1 MYPYGNY
8 QIPQI
13 PFEYSHVVQ
22 QDSNDLVRQLSQLLQ
37 MPQIQQVMGRFSQLE
52 RQVNQ
57 QQREIDQLQRRL
69 VRVNQRLRAVENR
82 LNIPFTPFEG
92 EF

>member
-8 QIPQI
+8 QISQTQ
-13 PFEYSHVVQ
+13 FEYYPYVQ
-22 QDSNDLVRQLSQLLQ
+22 QNQYGSDRQLSQL
-37 MPQIQQVMGRFSQLE
+37 PQLSQLFQQPQWQRLE
-52 RQVNQ
+52 RRVNLL
-57 QQREIDQLQRRL
+57 ESEFDQLYRRL
-69 VRVNQRLRAVENR
+69 LRVNRRLRAVENR

>member
-8 QIPQI
+8 QLPQTQL
-13 PFEYSHVVQ
+13 EYYPYVQ
-22 QDSNDLVRQLSQLLQ
+22 QDLYGSYRQLPQLSQLFQ
-37 MPQIQQVMGRFSQLE
+37 QPQWQRLE
-52 RQVNQ
+52 RRVSLL
-57 QQREIDQLQRRL
+57 ESEFDQLHRRL
-69 VRVNQRLRAVENR
+69 RRVNQRLRAVENR